1 MLYKTDY
8 HIHSNFSDGKAAP
21 EEYLTAA
28 VSAGISEIGFSE
40 HLSLFRENQTWVMN
54 PENTGEY
61 VNYIDDLKNKSN
73 RIIIKT
79 GLEVDYFPGKEDE
92 IESFLSRFNLDYR
105 IGSVHYLGEKSVDLG
120 PELYEEKNIDDLYES
135 YFEHIIA
142 AVGSGLFD
150 IIGHCD
156 LIRIYGYK
164 PSYDPEPL
172 YRNLARAMKSF

>member
-40 HLSLFRENQTWVMN
+40 HLSLFRENQTWVMD
-54 PENTGEY
+54 PENTDEY

-79 GLEVDYFPGKEDE
+79 GLEVDYFPGKEYE
-92 IESFLSRFNLDYR
+92 I
-105 IGSVHYLGEKSVDLG
+105 
-120 PELYEEKNIDDLYES
+120 ES

-142 AVGSGLFD
+142 AVASGLFD